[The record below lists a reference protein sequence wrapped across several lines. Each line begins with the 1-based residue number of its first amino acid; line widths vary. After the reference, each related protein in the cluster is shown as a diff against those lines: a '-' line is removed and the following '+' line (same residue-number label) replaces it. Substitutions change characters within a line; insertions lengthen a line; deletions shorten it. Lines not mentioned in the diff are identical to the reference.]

1 MATLNS
7 SNISNGNIV
16 EPNDLLQLYDALT
29 AGGGTTGAYNI
40 SISGSLTGSATS
52 AATATTATTATS
64 ASNIT
69 TTTTA
74 SGVYYPVV
82 VSGVGTNAPKLVSI
96 FELSGSVLNNITSS
110 RAITASYALNASVNQ
125 VDNQRYISSLNPATV
140 SNGNFQ
146 FIAGGG
152 SLNSGIITSSAYA
165 NLIGKTLGQNVWITA
180 TYIGDAATITSLQ
193 PSLVVNLSSSG
204 AIIIEQIQPQ
214 NDAEVVWT
222 GMYI

>member
-82 VSGVGTNAPKLVSI
+82 VSGVGTNATKIS
-96 FELSGSVLNNITSS
+96 F
-110 RAITASYALNASVNQ
+110 
-125 VDNQRYISSLNPATV
+125 YI
-140 SNGNFQ
+140 
-146 FIAGGG
+146 
-152 SLNSGIITSSAYA
+152 
-165 NLIGKTLGQNVWITA
+165 
-180 TYIGDAATITSLQ
+180 
-193 PSLVVNLSSSG
+193 
-204 AIIIEQIQPQ
+204 
-214 NDAEVVWT
+214 
-222 GMYI
+222 